1 MLVDFNE
8 VKEVT
13 IPGMNNGTGEMSAR
27 MYMDKQ
33 GKIIPTVI
41 HEGGSIGLHKHE
53 TSDDINYVLS
63 GTGKAICDGQEEL
76 LHAGACHICKK
87 GSEHNI
93 INTGDNDLTML
104 TVVVKR

>member
-33 GKIIPTVI
+33 GEDHPNRHTQRRLDRPT
-41 HEGGSIGLHKHE
+41 
-53 TSDDINYVLS
+53 
-63 GTGKAICDGQEEL
+63 
-76 LHAGACHICKK
+76 
-87 GSEHNI
+87 
-93 INTGDNDLTML
+93 
-104 TVVVKR
+104 